1 MAYTKP
7 EVVALATALDV
18 INGSTSKGTNP
29 PNDAKPAPHTPA
41 AYEADE

>member
-7 EVVALATALDV
+7 KVVVLAPALDV
-18 INGSTSKGTNP
+18 INGQTSKGTNP
-29 PNDAKPAPHTPA
+29 PDDARPKPHTPA